1 MSNPLTSE
9 NLYYKPVNKAP
20 VPGIIICLILAI
32 AVGVIGG
39 AIYAFASW
47 HIPFIYVKVFL
58 TGAFGFLV
66 GYTMDWGFK
75 WGKIR
80 GFWNQKIL
88 AIIAALIS
96 IYCCW
101 AIWEALVLEQSPFSL
116 LFQPNLVWITGKLF
130 NTMGL
135 WSISGDTPVTGTML
149 TVFWVLEALIILFV
163 AFTVANENRPFSVA
177 GNNWA
182 EETKL
187 DPRLPMQEP
196 TEFLKALEAQNYD
209 ALLALEKGESTT
221 HHTKLIMYDCEGSD
235 DYFLHVQLVA
245 FEAND
250 DGKMEAKPYDL
261 AKYIRIEPTAAQQ
274 ILAAG

>member
-1 MSNPLTSE
+1 
-9 NLYYKPVNKAP
+9 
-20 VPGIIICLILAI
+20 
-32 AVGVIGG
+32 
-39 AIYAFASW
+39 
-47 HIPFIYVKVFL
+47 
-58 TGAFGFLV
+58 
-66 GYTMDWGFK
+66 
-75 WGKIR
+75 
-80 GFWNQKIL
+80 
-88 AIIAALIS
+88 
-96 IYCCW
+96 
-101 AIWEALVLEQSPFSL
+101 
-116 LFQPNLVWITGKLF
+116 
-130 NTMGL
+130 
-135 WSISGDTPVTGTML
+135 ML

-221 HHTKLIMYDCEGSD
+221 HHTKLIMYYCEGSD